1 MFRCSTYLTYN
12 LFKIKEDDNYNII
25 ITITIIEKYTFIDA
39 YIHIKLNM
47 FTITILSNASI

>member
-25 ITITIIEKYTFIDA
+25 ITITIIEKYTFIHA
-39 YIHIKLNM
+39 YVHIKLNM
-47 FTITILSNASI
+47 FIITILSNASI